1 MISYEQTS
9 KSWRIKSL
17 SLISTRSTWKRSSV
31 RSAAERRSSQSMIL
45 RLDHHDR
52 PQINWRSKNKRRQSR
67 EKRKRKRPRKGRGKK
82 TSGSNNFFKSSSKR
96 SKRDQNS
103 KGSKSKRCSRRR
115 LSKPS
120 NSQPNSISERL
131 RPKSNLRSRSPYFR
145 RLKLLNRLRR
155 KPPYSLLQL
164 KVASLLSIIMM
175 KMTNRIAK
183 SSVSQQRLRK
193 KRAQLGKA
201 VKVS

>member
-31 RSAAERRSSQSMIL
+31 RSAAERRSSLSMIL

-52 PQINWRSKNKRRQSR
+52 PQINWRSKNKRRRSR

-120 NSQPNSISERL
+120 SSWPINKGERL
-131 RPKSNLRSRSPYFR
+131 CPRSNLRSQSQCFR
-145 RLKLLNRLRR
+145 RLQLL
-155 KPPYSLLQL
+155 K
-164 KVASLLSIIMM
+164 
-175 KMTNRIAK
+175 
-183 SSVSQQRLRK
+183 
-193 KRAQLGKA
+193 
-201 VKVS
+201 